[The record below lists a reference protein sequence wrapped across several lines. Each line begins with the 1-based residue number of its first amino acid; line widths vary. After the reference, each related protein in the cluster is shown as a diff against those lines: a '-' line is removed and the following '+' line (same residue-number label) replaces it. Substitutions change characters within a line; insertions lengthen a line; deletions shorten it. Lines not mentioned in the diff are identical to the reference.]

1 VTLLQNS
8 AEYQPENG
16 ITVTFPEAAITNS
29 GLAVGDY
36 YKVYH
41 IHDGAT
47 DVTGPFEYTGGAI
60 DATFYSLS
68 VVGLAETETGI
79 KVTDVYGDFISEE
92 SYTGYAV
99 INSNTIRVYGAA
111 DTGTTNYYE
120 LTDVQGVALEL
131 ISPKAIY
138 ANGTLYHFVY
148 NGSDDTMATV
158 DYYFIPEEFI
168 TLTCCANCTGASGCT
183 CGCASCTCAGSPIE
197 TTTVTKTL
205 DGITVEIADVPVGT
219 EVEMSFV
226 NSIDAGYVGVG
237 SLDQII
243 GAIDITPRNP
253 DGTVWQPASGEKT
266 TVTVYSDIQA
276 DHNGETVEIKHDH
289 NGVVRSLGEVTI
301 TDGKITFDTD
311 GFSDFYIV
319 GGFESQN
326 IEEDTYYIIPGT
338 TLELS
343 AGSRWSWSGGTT
355 YYTFSNYN
363 VTPPGGLN
371 GIDSSGAN
379 ISLSEDSR
387 TLTFDA
393 SSSAT
398 LGTYTVYYTTTNGS
412 GPGSVT
418 IIILSPQQM
427 FEMVGDQPVYFTCV
441 TDSTKLPNEPM
452 EGGNYT
458 WIYITGKN
466 ISGIYTFGGWS
477 NDGYYVDSPEGFLNL
492 GVIAE
497 SDALE
502 QNLQGENVI
511 GVIDNGGGRDTLPCI
526 NMTDEEWHELLVQFV
541 ANRTVTISDGA
552 DSSIRLTSEMVN
564 EKLEDG
570 SYRYIMYP
578 YVIKLINFGSNQKG
592 WHVDCCII
600 DTKAYFISYEYNL
613 PNTAIIQEGNDLIKP
628 NTEFYT
634 PNTENV
640 EVGIMTLGKANVT
653 GDTSVT
659 VYDTNTQSTSEYKF
673 LYWNTSPDGSGT
685 SYNPDDVL
693 PAINSNM
700 TLYAIW
706 NHTQTSGTVKL
717 QKTEFFEDPNDER
730 KDESVS
736 YTFTVT
742 MANAE
747 AGKAYPYT
755 IYNADGIAI
764 NQNLSL
770 VSGGSIT
777 LKGGEY
783 AVISNVPGGAV
794 SITESVSADSE
805 FDVSW
810 NVGSTT
816 TEGKIVTATVMAG
829 NQTEIICVNTYC
841 PLVADLTIAKTG
853 WNATDVNQSFIFNID
868 GPDNFKITVTVN
880 GNGKVTIKDLPI
892 GKYTVTEQTEWS
904 WRYTPDAKTKMI
916 TLEANRENEV
926 TFENN
931 RSCIYWLS
939 GDSFCTNWWGGENGT
954 VTNRKASN

>member
-387 TLTFDA
+387 TLTFAA

-398 LGTYTVYYTTTNGS
+398 LGTYTVDYTKTNGS
-412 GPGSVT
+412 GSVT

-659 VYDTNTQSTSEYKF
+659 VYDTNTKSTSEYKF